1 MMIPIMTYII
11 GLPIP
16 IILLRSKSMLEIAVG
31 PAIESNSIHTAPD
44 L

>member
-16 IILLRSKSMLEIAVG
+16 IILLRYKSMLEIAVG
-31 PAIESNSIHTAPD
+31 PQNRVKFD
-44 L
+44 